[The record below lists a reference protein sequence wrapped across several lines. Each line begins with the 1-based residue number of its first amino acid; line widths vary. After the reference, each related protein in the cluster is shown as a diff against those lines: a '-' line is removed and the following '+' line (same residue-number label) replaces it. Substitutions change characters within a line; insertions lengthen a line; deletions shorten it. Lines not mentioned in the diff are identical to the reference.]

1 MEVEV
6 IRDAV
11 SSHGVVANSK
21 TGLIADFENLKHEE
35 QKLVGEDLWESG
47 VCEEQ
52 EKRMVVAN
60 WVLVEEDGVLVL

>member
-6 IRDAV
+6 IGNAV
-11 SSHGVVANSK
+11 SAHRVVPDSK
-21 TGLIADFENLKHEE
+21 TRLIAHFENLQHEE
-35 QKLVGEDLWESG
+35 QKLVGEDLWESS

-60 WVLVEEDGVLVL
+60 WVLVEKHGMLVL